1 MLSLNEILEQLDEE
15 NASLDSV
22 DDLLSQLDEAFNS
35 NEVKDIL
42 AAAIISVPTVPEYK
56 PQSFSQSNSFFLT

>member
-42 AAAIISVPTVPEYK
+42 AAASISVPTVPK
-56 PQSFSQSNSFFLT
+56 